1 MHGHEVINWLTSYS
15 VQQLINGL
23 PSSWLAMHVH
33 FFVGHFVLAWIH
45 HTDMGQRLLHMFAGE
60 LISRSCQD
68 AVWQLAVDDN
78 HSSELQY
85 HVLLLEPGRSKFF
98 CKKIL
103 TAWYFVTSLSNKT
116 LSRSGLPMKHERMA
130 AETPEERERR
140 LQQMSTNQHER
151 LTVETP
157 EEDYSGWKPSTQDQ
171 MHPGLCLMMELD
183 WTQSF
188 AWCLGDAYFQ
198 PLDWIWTGQCSYGN
212 SNSHLLQKRPS
223 TTQPASFCYGTVQF
237 LYPGP
242 TLHDGTVSITPIRH
256 TWSASNAQCSRL
268 QLLLKLA

>member
-1 MHGHEVINWLTSYS
+1 
-15 VQQLINGL
+15 
-23 PSSWLAMHVH
+23 MHVH
-33 FFVGHFVLAWIH
+33 FFVGHFV
-45 HTDMGQRLLHMFAGE
+45 HTLTWVKGCSTCWQVSWYPDL
-60 LISRSCQD
+60 SCQD
-68 AVWQLAVDDN
+68 TVWQLAVDDN

-85 HVLLLEPGRSKFF
+85 HVLLLKPGRSKFF
-98 CKKIL
+98 CKKFL
-103 TAWYFVTSLSNKT
+103 TTWYFATSLSNKT
-116 LSRSGLPMKHERMA
+116 LSRSGLPVKRERMA

-171 MHPGLCLMMELD
+171 MHPGLHLMMELD

-242 TLHDGTVSITPIRH
+242 TLHDGTVPITPIRH
-256 TWSASNAQCSRL
+256 TWSTSNAQCSRL